1 MNEGLP
7 SLSTRRPGGRF
18 HTRGHMARRVFFSF
32 HYERDI
38 WRTNVVR
45 NSGVVE
51 GAAAAGFHDASLWE
65 EAKKKG
71 GAEVKKLIDH
81 GILGTSVTVV
91 LIGALTAQR
100 KFVDYE
106 IEKSIARGN
115 GLLGIYI
122 SGIRD
127 QKGNIDAQGSAPQ
140 RLSNAGAPCYY
151 WDRSKFGEWVEAAY
165 KRANPLG

>member
-1 MNEGLP
+1 
-7 SLSTRRPGGRF
+7 
-18 HTRGHMARRVFFSF
+18 MARKVFFSF

-51 GAAAAGFHDASLWE
+51 GCAAAGFHDASVWE

-71 GAEVKKLIDH
+71 DADVKKLIDS
-81 GILGTSVTVV
+81 GLIGTSVTVV
-91 LIGALTAQR
+91 LIGAETAQR

-122 SGIRD
+122 SGIKD
-127 QKGNIDAQGSAPQ
+127 QNGKTDIQGSAP
-140 RLSNAGAPCYY
+140 NG
-151 WDRSKFGEWVEAAY
+151 
-165 KRANPLG
+165 